1 MHEIFYNNFTAEKT
15 FLKKFSSSPKVTLL
29 MIHRFIEEY
38 SSSNLQQSLKSS
50 SENNTETSTISES
63 FNRMKLLR
71 IESQPFGGIDLNPS
85 LGNIQKMTYLKS
97 LLLGSALSMI
107 SDFKLFNEN
116 CSSASN
122 FLRERFDN
130 KQF

>member
-1 MHEIFYNNFTAEKT
+1 MDEIFYNNFTAEET
-15 FLKKFSSSPKVTLL
+15 FLKKFSSSTKVTLL
-29 MIHRFIEEY
+29 MIHRFIEEC

-85 LGNIQKMTYLKS
+85 LSNIQKMTYLKS
-97 LLLGSALSMI
+97 LLLASALSVI

-116 CSSASN
+116 YSSASN

>member
-1 MHEIFYNNFTAEKT
+1 M
-15 FLKKFSSSPKVTLL
+15 
-29 MIHRFIEEY
+29 
-38 SSSNLQQSLKSS
+38 QQSLKSS

-71 IESQPFGGIDLNPS
+71 IESQPFDGIDLNPS
-85 LGNIQKMTYLKS
+85 LSNIQKMTYLKS

-116 CSSASN
+116 YTSASN
-122 FLRERFDN
+122 LIISNFKSEHI
-130 KQF
+130 